1 MDVYKIL
8 VLGESKTGKSSI
20 ILSILGE
27 DPISQYKNQ
36 STLSSNTN
44 PSQQTQFSGGRDF
57 VLKIINVNNRKIRI

>member
-20 ILSILGE
+20 IMSILEE
-27 DPISQYKNQ
+27 DPLAPYKNQ
-36 STLSSNTN
+36 STLSQVSSNT
-44 PSQQTQFSGGRDF
+44 QFNAGRDF

>member
-27 DPISQYKNQ
+27 DPIAQYKNQ

-44 PSQQTQFSGGRDF
+44 PSQQT
-57 VLKIINVNNRKIRI
+57 